1 MKTTLKIEEAAMF
14 LAGICAFAQLP
25 YAWWVFPALLLVPDA
40 GMLGYLANAK
50 TGALTYNLFHH
61 KGIALVIALLG
72 WYWGV
77 APITL
82 TGIILFA
89 HASFDRML
97 GYGLKYPDSFHHTH
111 LGYLKEPEKKVTAG
125 KNLTMK
131 Y

>member
-14 LAGICAFAQLP
+14 LAGIFAFAQLP
-25 YAWWVFPALLLVPDA
+25 YAWWVFPALLLVPDV
-40 GMLGYLANAK
+40 GMVGYLINAK

-61 KGIALVIALLG
+61 KGIAIAIALLG

-77 APITL
+77 ASLTL
-82 TGIILFA
+82 TGVILFS
-89 HASFDRML
+89 HAAFDRML

-111 LGYLKEPEKKVTAG
+111 LGRLKAPATGAAAG
-125 KNLTMK
+125 KNLKMT